1 MSQVAKA
8 AAIRADWFL
17 KNLDAKIEDRSH
29 RALMAIEEVKISA
42 FLLGVT
48 DFDAHNHAVPDLFKG
63 FQELEREWLCGFN
76 SAETLSSQM
85 KSGEIPEECSLEAVL
100 KALR

>member
-1 MSQVAKA
+1 MSQVAKS

-17 KNLDAKIEDRSH
+17 KNLDARIDDRSYQTLL
-29 RALMAIEEVKISA
+29 AVDNVKISA

-48 DFDAHNHAVPDLFKG
+48 DFDEHNHAVPDLFKG
-63 FQELEREWLCGFN
+63 FKELENEWLCGHS

-85 KSGEIPEECSLEAVL
+85 KSGDIPEECSLDAVL
-100 KALR
+100 KALG